1 MKVSDENTLTFSGGL
16 ILNLLPAD
24 IELIELVSTTTMTA
38 VTINIIC
45 YYRYLRKNYFVR
57 IMIIN

>member
-45 YYRYLRKNYFVR
+45 YYRYLRKKYFL
-57 IMIIN
+57 